1 LAETEEQLAA
11 ELESRAETDAVQG
24 EELRAQARQVRASA
38 ENQRRVQERWQ
49 RFHDA
54 GQGGFSD

>member
-1 LAETEEQLAA
+1 
-11 ELESRAETDAVQG
+11 VQG